1 MEGTPK
7 VLSHPNHFPLKH
19 LPMIPTTLAV
29 ADLPTAE
36 LGVLRGALLEL
47 ICQVAYKEGDFTLSS
62 GKKSDYYINGKQ
74 VTLHA
79 QGGLMVARL
88 LLSMLPT
95 GTVGI
100 GGLTLGADPMVSA
113 VSIAGAYENQPVT
126 PLIIRKEAKG
136 HGTRA
141 YIEGPELP
149 QGSAVVILEDVVT
162 TGASAMKAVE
172 RLRNAGYV
180 VNDILALVD
189 RQQGGQALY
198 EKEGLAFRPIFT
210 IAEIKA
216 YSRTR

>member
-1 MEGTPK
+1 MPI
-7 VLSHPNHFPLKH
+7 PLTDV
-19 LPMIPTTLAV
+19 PT
-29 ADLPTAE
+29 ADLSTI
-36 LGVLRGALLEL
+36 RQALLDL

-88 LLSMLPT
+88 LLDMLPP
-95 GTVGI
+95 GTAGV

-113 VSIAGAYENQPVT
+113 ISIAGAYENRPVT

-149 QGSAVVILEDVVT
+149 AGSAIVIIEDVVT
-162 TGASAMKAVE
+162 TGASALQAVE
-172 RLRNAGYV
+172 RLRQAGYQ
-180 VNDILALVD
+180 VNDVLALVD

-198 EKEGLAFRPIFT
+198 QSEGLNFRPIFT
-210 IAEIKA
+210 IAELQTHWRA
-216 YSRTR
+216 QQ

>member
-1 MEGTPK
+1 MPI
-7 VLSHPNHFPLKH
+7 PLTDV
-19 LPMIPTTLAV
+19 PT
-29 ADLPTAE
+29 ADLSTI
-36 LGVLRGALLEL
+36 RQALLDL

-88 LLSMLPT
+88 LLDMLPP
-95 GTVGI
+95 GTVGV

-113 VSIAGAYENQPVT
+113 ISIAGAYENRPVT

-149 QGSAVVILEDVVT
+149 AGSAIVIIEDVVT
-162 TGASAMKAVE
+162 TGASALQAVE
-172 RLRNAGYV
+172 RLRQAGYQ
-180 VNDILALVD
+180 VNDVLALVD

-198 EKEGLAFRPIFT
+198 QSEGLNFRPIFT
-210 IAEIKA
+210 IAELQTHWRA
-216 YSRTR
+216 QQ

>member
-1 MEGTPK
+1 MPI
-7 VLSHPNHFPLKH
+7 PLTDV
-19 LPMIPTTLAV
+19 PT
-29 ADLPTAE
+29 ADLSTI
-36 LGVLRGALLEL
+36 RQALLDL
-47 ICQVAYKEGDFTLSS
+47 ICQVAYKEGNFTLSS

-88 LLSMLPT
+88 LLDMLPPGTT
-95 GTVGI
+95 GV

-113 VSIAGAYENQPVT
+113 ISIAGAYANRPVT

-149 QGSAVVILEDVVT
+149 SGSDIVIIEDVVT
-162 TGASAMKAVE
+162 TGASALQAVE
-172 RLRNAGYV
+172 RLREAGYQ
-180 VNDILALVD
+180 VNDVLALVD

-198 EKEGLAFRPIFT
+198 QSEGLNFRPIFT
-210 IAEIKA
+210 IAELQTHWRA
-216 YSRTR
+216 QQ